1 MEARFVAEVTGG
13 EAWVGTQ
20 PKSAALRHR
29 VQSCR
34 WLHVACHGRF
44 RHDAPLDSYLET
56 GPDEWL
62 TAREVANSWRLQAD
76 LVTLSACQTGVS
88 RLLRGDEPLGLVRAF
103 LAAGARMV
111 LVSQWAVADLPT
123 FLLMQHFYQMLVS
136 GAAAA
141 TALHTAQAWLQS
153 VTRGEVV
160 GRLAGLPVGE
170 GEILEGVRPF
180 AHPRY
185 WAAFILVG
193 A

>member
-1 MEARFVAEVTGG
+1 MTAG
-13 EAWVGTQ
+13 EAWVGEQ
-20 PKSAALRHR
+20 AKSAALQERA
-29 VQSCR
+29 QDCR

-56 GPDEWL
+56 GLDDKL
-62 TAREVANSWRLQAD
+62 TAREVAQRWRLRAE

-103 LAAGARMV
+103 LAAGARQV

-123 FLLMQHFYQMLVS
+123 FLLMEQFYQKLIS
-136 GAAAA
+136 GEEAAAA
-141 TALHTAQAWLQS
+141 LHAAQLWLQS
-153 VTRGEVV
+153 VTGEEVAD
-160 GRLAGLPVGE
+160 RLIDLPGGE
-170 GEILEGVRPF
+170 GEILVGVRPF
-180 AHPRY
+180 ADPRH